1 VVVTRIPLFPLRS
14 VLCPGV
20 ALPLHIFED
29 RYRLMIGRCIQRGEP
44 FGVVLIREGREV
56 GPLDG
61 SIAAIGTTAAIRQA
75 GRYPDGRYEI
85 LTVGQ
90 QRFQLESVDADSE
103 PYLVGQVSFLEE
115 AMGAEQEV
123 RRRAEQVGK
132 RFLEYLQLLQPAG
145 DEEGPEIQIEFEV
158 EVEEPERLDEALL
171 ADGPAPMVLGMTP
184 DGVPGADAWESHD
197 LLGGLG
203 RGLDELAAGDAV
215 LPAGDAVLPAGDA
228 VLPAGDDELV
238 LSTGDATELS
248 PEERRELLLTAARR
262 LLSTDDPTALSYV
275 LTALIQVELST
286 RQALLEAPTT
296 MDRLLELERI
306 LSREA
311 WLLRQGL
318 RPIIIDAASLGRR
331 AG

>member
-1 VVVTRIPLFPLRS
+1 MDDDVVTTIPLFPLRS

-29 RYRLMIGRCIQRGEP
+29 RYRLMVSRCLQRGEP

-56 GPLDG
+56 GPLSG

-90 QRFQLESVDADSE
+90 QRFHLESVDADSE
-103 PYLVGQVSFLEE
+103 PYLVGHVSFLEE
-115 AMGAEQEV
+115 PIGPEQEA
-123 RRRAEQVGK
+123 RQQAEQVGQ
-132 RFLEYLQLLQPAG
+132 RFLQYLQLLQPVG
-145 DEEGPEIQIEFEV
+145 DGEGPEIQIEFEV
-158 EVEEPERLDEALL
+158 EVDETDVDDAPGSVDPLVSAEDGATDPRATAGEGMRQPVEESGPVLPGWRGLRDDPTAQGRDTDPSDEAGL
-171 ADGPAPMVLGMTP
+171 A
-184 DGVPGADAWESHD
+184 
-197 LLGGLG
+197 
-203 RGLDELAAGDAV
+203 AAGDTS
-215 LPAGDAVLPAGDA
+215 D
-228 VLPAGDDELV
+228 
-238 LSTGDATELS
+238 LS

-296 MDRLLELERI
+296 MDRLLELDR
-306 LSREA
+306 LLAREA

-318 RPIIIDAASLGRR
+318 RPIIIDAASLARR